1 MLKEFF
7 FVVLTIGKEGEMEE
21 EEEDKI
27 LLSSLGVTSA
37 NPEDIERDVLDQ
49 VCLCI
54 GWIVLVCKMLG
65 DKNVD

>member
-1 MLKEFF
+1 
-7 FVVLTIGKEGEMEE
+7 MEE

-49 VCLCI
+49 VCYSQVELL
-54 GWIVLVCKMLG
+54 LVCKPLL
-65 DKNVD
+65 VS